1 MRRGEPEGK
10 SAIQIMK
17 QNNRRNVGERVGW
30 SGGGGGGSTPEKKTK
45 CQGGRYAT
53 HTRSVKLLLRMDV
66 KKSFSIL
73 YNSHKR
79 DNLT

>member
-30 SGGGGGGSTPEKKTK
+30 SGGGGGQHARKENKMSRGKV
-45 CQGGRYAT
+45 R
-53 HTRSVKLLLRMDV
+53 H
-66 KKSFSIL
+66 
-73 YNSHKR
+73 SHKEC
-79 DNLT
+79 